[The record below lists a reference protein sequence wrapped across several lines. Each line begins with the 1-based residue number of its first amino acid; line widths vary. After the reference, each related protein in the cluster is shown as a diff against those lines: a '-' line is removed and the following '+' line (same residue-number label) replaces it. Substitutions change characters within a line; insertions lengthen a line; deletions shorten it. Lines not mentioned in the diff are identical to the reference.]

1 VGRFAGLATE
11 MKTGPAGPVAVWI
24 TGVPCAVPQAQTDM
38 PPETSIT
45 APLM

>member
-1 VGRFAGLATE
+1 MLPSAACALKRHPGDA
-11 MKTGPAGPVAVWI
+11 PDQIVA
-24 TGVPCAVPQAQTDM
+24 

>member
-1 VGRFAGLATE
+1 MGGRLGAADAASELCTE
-11 MKTGPAGPVAVWI
+11 SYIVH
-24 TGVPCAVPQAQTDM
+24 